1 MATVNPDKIKRIE
14 DKEKGNLHSGHRQKV
29 RNRFYECGFD
39 GMAEHNII
47 EFLLFFGIPRKDT
60 NEIAHELMI
69 KFRSFSRVL
78 EADREELMKVKGMT
92 ENAACLI
99 TMILPL
105 YRKYMDDLLSRE
117 AELTSINDIVNYLK
131 VIFDKH
137 REQVY
142 MLCFD
147 ADHSYIG
154 CKLISEGD
162 IDTATFD
169 IRKVASVVLETNASV
184 VVLAHNHPHGI
195 HLPSSQDIEA
205 TKMLKSFLKIL
216 KVTLSD
222 HIVVSDTGY
231 CSMLNTPKYTHM
243 FYNSEPLL
251 GNN

>member
-1 MATVNPDKIKRIE
+1 MSKENSEAVKNEE
-14 DKEKGNLHSGHRQKV
+14 DKKNVNLHSGHRQKV

-47 EFLLFFGIPRKDT
+47 EFLLFFGITRKDT
-60 NEIAHELMI
+60 NEIAHELMV
-69 KFRSFSRVL
+69 KFRSFSRIL

-105 YRKYMDDLLSRE
+105 YRKYIDDLAARE
-117 AELTSINDIVNYLK
+117 AELTSTKDVVNYLQ

-137 REQVY
+137 IEQIY

-147 ADHSYIG
+147 SNHSFIG

-162 IDTATFD
+162 IDTASFD
-169 IRKVASVVLETNASV
+169 IRKIASVVLETKASI

-195 HLPSSQDIEA
+195 HLPSLQDIEV
-205 TKMLKSFLKIL
+205 TKMLYTFLKTL
-216 KVTLSD
+216 KVKLSD
-222 HIVVSDTGY
+222 HIVVSDNGY
-231 CSMLNTPKYTHM
+231 CSMLNTPKYEHI
-243 FYNSEPLL
+243 FL
-251 GNN
+251 

>member
-1 MATVNPDKIKRIE
+1 MSKENSEAVKNEE
-14 DKEKGNLHSGHRQKV
+14 DKKNVNLHSGHRQKV

-47 EFLLFFGIPRKDT
+47 EFLLFFGITRKDT
-60 NEIAHELMI
+60 NEIAHELMV
-69 KFRSFSRVL
+69 KFRSFSRIL

-105 YRKYMDDLLSRE
+105 YRKYIDDLAARE
-117 AELTSINDIVNYLK
+117 AELTSTKDVVNYLQ

-137 REQVY
+137 IEQIY

-147 ADHSYIG
+147 SNHSFIG

-162 IDTATFD
+162 IDTASFD
-169 IRKVASVVLETNASV
+169 IRKIASVVLETKASI

-195 HLPSSQDIEA
+195 HLPSLQDIEV
-205 TKMLKSFLKIL
+205 TKMLYSFLKTL
-216 KVTLSD
+216 KVKLSD
-222 HIVVSDTGY
+222 HIVVSDNGY
-231 CSMLNTPKYTHM
+231 CSMLNTPKYEHI
-243 FYNSEPLL
+243 FL
-251 GNN
+251 

>member
-1 MATVNPDKIKRIE
+1 MSKENSETVKNEE
-14 DKEKGNLHSGHRQKV
+14 DKKNVNLHSGHRQKV

-47 EFLLFFGIPRKDT
+47 EFLLFFGITRKDT
-60 NEIAHELMI
+60 NEIAHELMV
-69 KFRSFSRVL
+69 KFRSFSRIL

-105 YRKYMDDLLSRE
+105 YRKYIDDLAARE
-117 AELTSINDIVNYLK
+117 AELTSTKDVVNYLQ

-137 REQVY
+137 IEQIY

-147 ADHSYIG
+147 SNHSFIG

-162 IDTATFD
+162 IDTASFD
-169 IRKVASVVLETNASV
+169 IRKIASVVLETKASI

-195 HLPSSQDIEA
+195 HLPSLQDIEV
-205 TKMLKSFLKIL
+205 TKILYSFLKTL
-216 KVTLSD
+216 KVKLSD
-222 HIVVSDTGY
+222 HIVVSDNGY
-231 CSMLNTPKYTHM
+231 CSMLNTPKYEHI
-243 FYNSEPLL
+243 FL
-251 GNN
+251 